1 MVRKIAA
8 ELLLDARA
16 TLGEGPAWVA
26 RDRALLWV
34 DIDNHLVHRTVPET
48 LADDTFDVGESVGAV
63 VPRERGGLALAVR
76 HGFALADA
84 WRGPIRKLAT
94 VEENKPKNRMND
106 GKCDRRGRFWA
117 GMYGKDGG
125 LYRLDP
131 DGRVT
136 QMLGGIACSNGI
148 AWTADD
154 RTMYYIDS
162 VTKGVDA
169 FDYGLE
175 DGSIAARRRVITVAD
190 ATPDGMTIDAEG
202 CLWVALWGGRAVR
215 RYTPDG
221 RIDTEIAVPALQV
234 TSCVFGGP
242 KLEDLYI
249 TCARTG
255 RSPSDLADEPHAGGV
270 FVCRPGVVGT
280 ATVAY
285 GG

>member
-1 MVRKIAA
+1 MIRKIAA
-8 ELLLDARA
+8 DLLLDARA
-16 TLGEGPAWVA
+16 MLGEGPAWVA
-26 RDRALLWV
+26 ADRALVWV
-34 DIDNHLVHRTVPET
+34 DIDNHAVHRTVPET
-48 LADDTFDVGESVGAV
+48 MAEDSFDVGESVGAV
-63 VPRERGGLALAVR
+63 VPRVRGGFALAVR
-76 HGFALADA
+76 HGFATVDT
-84 WRGPIRKLAT
+84 WRGAIRAVAT
-94 VEENKPKNRMND
+94 VEEDRPNNRMND

-117 GMYGKDGG
+117 GMYGRDGG

-131 DGRVT
+131 GGEVT
-136 QMLGGIACSNGI
+136 RMLGGIGCSNGI

-162 VTKGVDA
+162 ATKGVDA
-169 FDYGLE
+169 FDYDLAAGT
-175 DGSIAARRRVITVAD
+175 IAARRRAITVGD

-215 RYTPDG
+215 RYTPEG
-221 RIDTEIAVPALQV
+221 AIDTEIAVPAAHV

-249 TCARTG
+249 TSARAG

-280 ATVAY
+280 ATMAY
-285 GG
+285 SG